1 MNGSRKDTNGFEAAG
16 TARQYAVSAGNRGG
30 MIVLTSELLVGAASK
45 FQRHSSRKLPRRCF
59 CAGLHGLERRGMPAA
74 RQQITDHRSHGL
86 PLSTG
91 TGMALGS
98 VKPVWARKIGT
109 DRVLFESPRDTFQ
122 FSTSRPR
129 PRMLRTRTR
138 DQWTHF
144 LYIISCNDGFQAY
157 RVALSTHGESTWSL
171 LIAGNGDSSSS

>member
-1 MNGSRKDTNGFEAAG
+1 MEALRACMNGSRKDTNGFEAAG

-109 DRVLFESPRDTFQ
+109 DRVLFESPRDTFNSQ
-122 FSTSRPR
+122 HLDLDRACYTPARAINGHIFCILFLVMMVFRLIESR
-129 PRMLRTRTR
+129 
-138 DQWTHF
+138 
-144 LYIISCNDGFQAY
+144 
-157 RVALSTHGESTWSL
+157 
-171 LIAGNGDSSSS
+171 